1 MPIVKE
7 IPKLNVLQSYRVIVS
22 TREKCYEG
30 MKIMSE
36 INPQRLMNDLKHLR
50 TIGQYG
56 TGVVRPAFSTK
67 DMEARQWLLERMGEA
82 GLKASMDGVG
92 NVFGRSPNPGR
103 GVLIGS
109 HTDTQPQGGWLDG
122 SLGVIY
128 GLEIARSFA
137 ENRRM
142 AHFAVDV
149 ASWSDEEGTYMG
161 MLGSRSFCDMLSR
174 DDMERAQ
181 NHHTARSLS
190 AALEQAG
197 LEKIPAARLDPD
209 RFAAYLEA
217 HIEQGPYLDA
227 QKTPLGVVTAIVG
240 IRTFRIAFKGQ
251 QNHAGTT
258 PMAYRKDA
266 GVALMGLAHRINRE
280 FPALA
285 GPRTVW
291 TVGHVR
297 LEPGSPSVVPG
308 RAEMFLQFRDTDA
321 KILETLE
328 SKTTQI
334 VREACEQGPVEVN
347 LEEVSPRCESVA
359 MDETVQ
365 ECLAMAAEIHAPGS
379 WIRMP
384 SGAGHDAQI
393 LAHQIPSGML
403 FIPSIGGISHDIAED
418 TAEEDIVRGCRT
430 LATATEALLRRVN
443 PV

>member
-1 MPIVKE
+1 
-7 IPKLNVLQSYRVIVS
+7 
-22 TREKCYEG
+22 
-30 MKIMSE
+30 
-36 INPQRLMNDLKHLR
+36 
-50 TIGQYG
+50 
-56 TGVVRPAFSTK
+56 
-67 DMEARQWLLERMGEA
+67 MEARQWLLDRMGQA

-92 NVFGRSPNPGR
+92 NVFGRSRNPGK

-128 GLEIARSFA
+128 GVEIARSCA
-137 ENRRM
+137 QDRRT

-149 ASWSDEEGTYMG
+149 VSWSDEEGTYMG

-174 DDMERAQ
+174 DDIERAQ
-181 NHHTARSLS
+181 NHQTAQPLLV
-190 AALEQAG
+190 ALKQAG
-197 LEKIPAARLDPD
+197 IAGIPQMKLDPD
-209 RFAAYLEA
+209 RYAAYLEA
-217 HIEQGPYLDA
+217 HIEQGPHLDA
-227 QKTPLGVVTAIVG
+227 QGTQLGVVTAIVG

-266 GVALMGLAHRINRE
+266 GVALMELTHLVNRE
-280 FPALA
+280 FPTLA

-308 RAEMFLQFRDTDA
+308 RAEMLLQFRDTDE

-334 VREACEQGPVEVN
+334 VREVNEKGPVEVD
-347 LEEVSPRCESVA
+347 LEEVSPRCEPAA
-359 MDETVQ
+359 MDATVQ
-365 ECLAMAAEIHAPGS
+365 ECLAAAAETNAPGK

-393 LAHQIPSGML
+393 LAQGLPAGML

-430 LATATEALLRRVN
+430 LATAAEALLRQAN
-443 PV
+443 PA

>member
-1 MPIVKE
+1 MP
-7 IPKLNVLQSYRVIVS
+7 
-22 TREKCYEG
+22 
-30 MKIMSE
+30 E
-36 INPQRLMNDLKHLR
+36 INPQRLMNDLRHLR
-50 TIGQYG
+50 TIGKYG

-67 DMEARQWLLERMGEA
+67 DMEARQWLLDRMGEA

-137 ENRRM
+137 EDRRT
-142 AHFAVDV
+142 AHFAVDA

-161 MLGSRSFCDMLSR
+161 MLGSRSFCDMLSLG
-174 DDMERAQ
+174 DMERAQ
-181 NHHTARSLS
+181 NHQTAQPLS

-197 LEKIPAARLDPD
+197 LAGIPPMKLDPD
-209 RFAAYLEA
+209 RYAAYLEA
-217 HIEQGPYLDA
+217 HIEQGPHLDA
-227 QKTPLGVVTAIVG
+227 QGTQLGVVTAIVG

-258 PMAYRKDA
+258 PMAYRQDA
-266 GVALMGLAHRINRE
+266 GVALMELAHLVNRE
-280 FPALA
+280 FPTLA
-285 GPRTVW
+285 GSRTVW

-308 RAEMFLQFRDTDA
+308 RAEMLLQFRDTDE

-334 VREACEQGPVEVN
+334 VRKVHEKGPVEVD
-347 LEEVSPRCESVA
+347 LEEVSPRCEPAA
-359 MDETVQ
+359 MDTTVQ
-365 ECLAMAAEIHAPGS
+365 ECLAAAAETNAPGK

-393 LAHQIPSGML
+393 LAQGLPAGML

-430 LATATEALLRRVN
+430 LATAAEALLRQAN
-443 PV
+443 PA